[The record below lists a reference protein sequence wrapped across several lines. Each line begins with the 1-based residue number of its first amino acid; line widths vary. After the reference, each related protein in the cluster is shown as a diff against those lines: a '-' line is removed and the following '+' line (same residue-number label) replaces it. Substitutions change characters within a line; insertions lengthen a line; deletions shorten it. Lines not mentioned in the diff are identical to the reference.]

1 MKNLSRKQRLFK
13 RSSGQGITEYAAI
26 LAFVALLV
34 ALVFAFAPSTLSGA
48 VSAAFSS
55 VISQLNNMSAASGS
69 AS

>member
-1 MKNLSRKQRLFK
+1 MKTVSRKKRLFK
-13 RSSGQGITEYAAI
+13 SSSGQGITEYAAI

-34 ALVFAFAPSTLSGA
+34 ALVFAFAPSTLSAA

-55 VISQLNNMSAASGS
+55 VISQINNMSASAGS